1 MKCKIC
7 GTTEFIVRG
16 ENVCL
21 SCYTTPMKEGDLV
34 IGIDPD
40 CELNGF
46 AIWDIKNQKLD
57 VQKLS
62 FFDIFDMLSLL
73 LSRIALVR
81 IEAGWLNKKSNFHS
95 NPKQSKAVG
104 EKIAKSVGR
113 NHETGLKLVEMCK
126 YLGIACEE
134 VKPLG
139 TKGIDQE
146 MFKKITKFTK
156 RTNED
161 MRDAGML
168 VFKYK

>member
-1 MKCKIC
+1 MKCEIC
-7 GTTEFIVRG
+7 GSKEFIVRG
-16 ENVCL
+16 KDVCL
-21 SCYTTPMKEGDLV
+21 TCFTTPMGEGDLV

-40 CELNGF
+40 CELSGF
-46 AIWDIKNQKLD
+46 AIWDIKKQELD
-57 VQKLS
+57 VKKLS

-73 LSRIALVR
+73 LNRIALVR

-95 NPKQSKAVG
+95 HSKQSKAVG

-113 NHETGLKLVEMCK
+113 NHEAGLKFVEMCK
-126 YLGIACEE
+126 YLGIPYEE